1 MLSAI
6 VSGFKPI
13 QPFFDMSIR
22 PVDPTEDHTE
32 ETGESEK
39 PENVFLHVDLMLSF
53 SSVGTVTPSKVLMT
67 AEEAASSQSRC
78 TIGC

>member
-13 QPFFDMSIR
+13 QPVFDMNIR
-22 PVDPTEDHTE
+22 PIDPTDDHTE

-39 PENVFLHVDLMLSF
+39 PENVFLHVDLMSSF
-53 SSVGTVTPSKVLMT
+53 SSVGTVTPSKLLKT
-67 AEEAASSQSRC
+67 AEGAASSQLPC
-78 TIGC
+78 TIGR